1 MSEPV
6 ESTSAMNRFFN
17 IDGDVSI
24 QFAPWKLR
32 DKGKPVGIASFSLRE
47 PLRFRSDI
55 AGGVIVVPK
64 AYESDL
70 ASIPQFAWSIF
81 MAPDDPRI
89 ELGGWIH
96 DFIYGNEGKIT
107 LENNNSISLTRKQ
120 ADEILAKEAMP
131 DLLATKFRCFVV
143 YQALR
148 KFGRKWS
155 NDSFSERFD

>member
-1 MSEPV
+1 M
-6 ESTSAMNRFFN
+6 AMNRFFN
-17 IDGDVSI
+17 IAGDVSI
-24 QFAPWKLR
+24 QLAPWNLQS
-32 DKGKPVGIASFSLRE
+32 KGKPVSTALFNLQE

-64 AYESDL
+64 NYESDL

-96 DFIYGNEGKIT
+96 DYIYGLEGKIT
-107 LENNNSISLTRKQ
+107 LEDNNSVYLTRKQ
-120 ADEILAKEAMP
+120 ADEILTKEAMP
-131 DLLATKFRCFVV
+131 DLLATDLQCSVV

-155 NDSFSERFD
+155 NDSFRERFD